1 MLSNNVPLQPAGNG
15 GYFHQFNRN
24 ICRLTCFAEEN
35 IPHHEC
41 FESMEKQRHVF
52 GTCEIVKFIKMG
64 KRTKDNAIPKQYTGS
79 KLNVEYSV
87 IAQSIKEAMVYFKD
101 GVKRLLRVNNWKTIS
116 SALLSSFQL
125 TDASGK
131 EIDRDARENDLL
143 KIEIPGP
150 GLIAGDGFDWARVEA
165 IVTKPNRVAM
175 RVRPVANPLHPES
188 GTAHFFNNNATSTF
202 QVFRRGRIVTAGVY
216 GRNEVPN
223 TTTENAI
230 DKVRNAAVAVGAII
244 VASRL
249 QWESLVHGL
258 LHGPVEGSV

>member
-1 MLSNNVPLQPAGNG
+1 
-15 GYFHQFNRN
+15 
-24 ICRLTCFAEEN
+24 
-35 IPHHEC
+35 
-41 FESMEKQRHVF
+41 
-52 GTCEIVKFIKMG
+52 MG
-64 KRTKDNAIPKQYTGS
+64 KRKDDNSIPKQYTGS

-101 GVKRLLRVNNWKTIS
+101 GVKRLLSVNNWKTIS
-116 SALLSSFQL
+116 SAVRSSFQL

-150 GLIAGDGFDWARVEA
+150 GSVAGDGFDWARVESI
-165 IVTKPNRVAM
+165 IVKPNRVAM

-188 GTAHFFNNNATSTF
+188 GTAHFFSSDATSTF

-223 TTTENAI
+223 TTSESAM
-230 DKVRNAAVAVGAII
+230 DQVRNAAVAIGAII
-244 VASRL
+244 GASRL

-258 LHGPVEGSV
+258 LHGPVKG